1 MSTPSAPSG
10 ASHHLPRAMRARGRQ
25 TNGAPGLLMSLNRE
39 FHALKI
45 AEVRRETPD
54 AISVRFEIPERLRD
68 VFAFQAGQH
77 LTLRLQIDGEDVR
90 RNYSV
95 CVAPSE
101 NEVRIAIKQM
111 PAGKF
116 SAWANAN
123 LRVGETIEVL
133 PPLGN
138 FVLPPTDDPAPYY
151 IGLAGGSGITPVIAI
166 LKTVLATRP
175 ESRFTLL
182 YGNRD
187 TASIMFLEELAA
199 LKNRY
204 LSRLEVYHFLELE
217 AEEIELFNGR
227 LDRAKCEEVFSHL
240 VDATSADA
248 VFICG
253 PGPMMDAAEAALSAR
268 GVPNSKIHIERFTTS
283 APSAEQ
289 LARAEALQQKA
300 AGRGLLVTL
309 DGRTKRIRFE
319 AEKGNILENVQAA
332 GFPAPYACKSGVCT
346 TCRAKILSGSV
357 EMKQNFGL
365 SESEI
370 AAGYVL
376 TCQAVPTSDDVELS
390 YDA

>member
-1 MSTPSAPSG
+1 
-10 ASHHLPRAMRARGRQ
+10 
-25 TNGAPGLLMSLNRE
+25 MSLNRE

-45 AEVRRETPD
+45 AQVRRETAD
-54 AISVRFEIPERLRD
+54 AISIRFEIPERLRD

-77 LTLRLQIDGEDVR
+77 LTLRMMLDGEDVR

-95 CVAPSE
+95 CAAPSE
-101 NEVRIAIKQM
+101 NEIRIAIKQM
-111 PAGKF
+111 ATGRF

-123 LRVGETIEVL
+123 LREGQTIEVL

-138 FVLPPTDDPAPYY
+138 FVLPETGDPAPYY
-151 IGLAGGSGITPVIAI
+151 VGLAGGSGITPVISI
-166 LKTVLATRP
+166 LKTVLETKP

-204 LSRLEVYHFLELE
+204 LSRLEVYHFLEFE

-227 LDRAKCEEVFSHL
+227 LDRAKCEDVFSHL
-240 VDATSADA
+240 VDAKSADA

-253 PGPMMDAAEAALSAR
+253 PGPMMDAAEAALQAR
-268 GVPNSKIHIERFTTS
+268 GVPGDRIFIERFTTS
-283 APSAEQ
+283 APTAEQ

-309 DGRTKRIRFE
+309 DGRRLRIRFD

-346 TCRAKILSGSV
+346 TCRAKILAGTV
-357 EMKQNFGL
+357 ALKQNYGL
-365 SESEI
+365 SASEL

-376 TCQAVPTSDDVELS
+376 TCQAVPTSDEVTLS